1 MAEVIQLST
10 LYDKNEEKFVLT
22 GIKNVLLVEK
32 MFGDFITK
40 TKLSK
45 IVNNAKK
52 DIEDIRVSSAID
64 DLFDQYFK
72 DTPKNVETKGDV
84 LPIEKLQSDVEQ
96 KMEYLDT
103 GEQKGISLV
112 KRDNHFNSSNDTAK
126 PAA

>member
-10 LYDKNEEKFVLT
+10 SYDKNEEKFVLT

-45 IVNNAKK
+45 IVDNAKK
-52 DIEDIRVSSAID
+52 DIKDIRVSSAID

-72 DTPKNVETKGDV
+72 DIPKNVETKGDV

-103 GEQKGISLV
+103 GGQKGVSLV
-112 KRDNHFNSSNDTAK
+112 KRDSHFNSSNDTAK